1 MIGWFKKKRKEESAM
16 TEDEKQE
23 AKAKEDIAEKGA
35 DSQTEKDRIDESV
48 GEQEHLDGNEDS
60 QSAKDRVDESEGAQ
74 RADEARE
81 EEKKE
86 DVPKWA
92 EKMLSSLDRIV
103 SYVEEQAKSKA
114 PANAADAAAAEKL
127 DAAFGA
133 GEGVFQGE
141 ESHEGK
147 KMTKAEIAD
156 LVHKIMR

>member
-1 MIGWFKKKRKEESAM
+1 MIGWFKKKKKEESAM

-23 AKAKEDIAEKGA
+23 AKAKENIAEKGP
-35 DSQTEKDRIDESV
+35 DSQTKKDRIDES
-48 GEQEHLDGNEDS
+48 
-60 QSAKDRVDESEGAQ
+60 AKK
-74 RADEARE
+74 ADEKRE

-147 KMTKAEIAD
+147 KMSKEEIAD

>member
-1 MIGWFKKKRKEESAM
+1 M

-60 QSAKDRVDESEGAQ
+60 QSAKDRVDESEEAKK
-74 RADEARE
+74 ADEEREERE
-81 EEKKE
+81 EEM
-86 DVPKWA
+86 PKWA
-92 EKMLSSLDRIV
+92 GRMIESLDRIV
-103 SYVEEQAKSKA
+103 SYFEDRAKENKS
-114 PANAADAAAAEKL
+114 DAKAAEKL

-147 KMTKAEIAD
+147 KMSKEEIAD

>member
-1 MIGWFKKKRKEESAM
+1 MIGWFKKKKKEESAM

-23 AKAKEDIAEKGA
+23 AKAKENIAEKGP
-35 DSQTEKDRIDESV
+35 DSQTKKDRIDES
-48 GEQEHLDGNEDS
+48 
-60 QSAKDRVDESEGAQ
+60 AKK
-74 RADEARE
+74 ADEKRE

-114 PANAADAAAAEKL
+114 PANAADAAAAEKF

-147 KMTKAEIAD
+147 KMSKEEIAD